1 MKAHFLHA
9 ARIFTIVALATLV
22 VPPAGAQT
30 ESNKAAGLN
39 ADEIIWLLNFN
50 NVKAKESVDLSKTKT
65 RKVLSTAFDAS
76 PAIRSSTYAM
86 QSAGSD
92 KVAAEGAKKPQITG
106 VAQSAYTQSDVA
118 NATQVTGKPSMTL
131 AGRVMVYDWG
141 RLDAIIDNRAALVE
155 LADARLRGVKNDLA
169 VEVIST
175 CLEINKQVALLGAA
189 RNYTAAIEDLTK
201 RISKVTEADPGRASE
216 MVQTQSR
223 VLQARSSEK
232 VTESKVREL
241 TIRIAKHLPG
251 DVIEQCGGIGS
262 NFLAPLDEITIDTR
276 LSNHAQI
283 VVLSAQ
289 YQFELLNSKQ
299 FELNKR
305 PQINLVAQHAPVS
318 AGITNDYAQSI
329 SIQVTAILYD
339 GNTLNA
345 SQLAAAQRANS
356 VLEQRE
362 RLTKQLQA
370 DYKERSKLAAT
381 LETRAIEYVSLLEI
395 NQRVRDDFFIQWSAL
410 GRRTLFELLAIEAE
424 QYSLRTGYILSLYD
438 SMLSNANVYGN
449 LDFLQE

>member
-1 MKAHFLHA
+1 MKTHFLHA
-9 ARIFTIVALATLV
+9 ARSFTLVALATQLV
-22 VPPAGAQT
+22 PYAGAQT

-76 PAIRSSTYAM
+76 PAIRSSTYAL

-232 VTESKVREL
+232 ITESKVREL

-251 DVIEQCGGIGS
+251 DVIEQCAGIGS

-283 VVLSAQ
+283 VVLNAQ
-289 YQFELLNSKQ
+289 YQSELLNSKQ

-318 AGITNDYAQSI
+318 AGITNDYAQ
-329 SIQVTAILYD
+329 
-339 GNTLNA
+339 
-345 SQLAAAQRANS
+345 
-356 VLEQRE
+356 
-362 RLTKQLQA
+362 
-370 DYKERSKLAAT
+370 
-381 LETRAIEYVSLLEI
+381 
-395 NQRVRDDFFIQWSAL
+395 
-410 GRRTLFELLAIEAE
+410 
-424 QYSLRTGYILSLYD
+424 
-438 SMLSNANVYGN
+438 
-449 LDFLQE
+449 